1 MIGVLHAPCILC
13 HAPLHFRRTTRHGVT
28 LGRLFMRLG
37 TCIMRSKGDRS
48 SVSTA
53 RGGGSSCALR
63 PVSCAI
69 TLSTDNT
76 ARRNIKPSL
85 MRLGICI
92 MRSKGVDRPSARH
105 GKRFF
110 MRLASCVMR
119 HYTFDGQ
126 HGTA

>member
-37 TCIMRSKGDRS
+37 ICIMRSKGDRS

-53 RGGGSSCALR
+53 REAVLHAPCVLCHALLRFRRTTRHGVTSGRLSCAWAS
-63 PVSCAI
+63 VSCA
-69 TLSTDNT
+69 
-76 ARRNIKPSL
+76 RK
-85 MRLGICI
+85 
-92 MRSKGVDRPSARH
+92 RSIVRQH
-105 GKRFF
+105 GTGERFF

-119 HYTFDGQ
+119 YYAFDGQ